1 MMPKRI
7 RKGKHWLIVGK
18 TQSGKSTYVEHLVA
32 DYRTRY
38 PLDAVI
44 IINHKNEKSWERLLK
59 PVFAP
64 PRYKKGM
71 VVNWAATPQQNDYV
85 EDFLFDVWEGGRK
98 GKHALVVI
106 DEGMAM
112 AQNSPAINTLYTQGA
127 SLGITVIMLTQRP
140 MRVSISAV
148 TQSDN
153 IVIFNLFGKND
164 LERLD
169 SYMVVNLGQYIRPA
183 TERREGRFLAKYHYL
198 HYDSAAG
205 MLTNNP
211 PITIN
216 EHLALVANPKS
227 TTGKPS
233 ILQFLMGSK

>member
-1 MMPKRI
+1 MLKHRI
-7 RKGKHWLIVGK
+7 RKGRHWLIVGK

-32 DYRTRY
+32 DYRKRY
-38 PLDAVI
+38 PRDAVI
-44 IINHKNEKSWERLLK
+44 IVNHKNEKSWARLLK
-59 PVFAP
+59 PVFTP
-64 PRYKKGM
+64 PKYRKGM
-71 VVNWAATPQQNDYV
+71 VVNWAAVPQHNDYV
-85 EDFLFDVWEGGRK
+85 EDFLFDVWNGGRH

-112 AQNSPAINTLYTQGA
+112 PQNSAAINTLYTQGA
-127 SLGITVIMLTQRP
+127 SLGITMVMLTQRP

-169 SYMVVNLGQYIRPA
+169 SYMVVNLGNYIRPA
-183 TERREGRFLAKYHYL
+183 TEKRSGKFLEKYHYL
-198 HYDSAAG
+198 HYDSANG
-205 MLTNNP
+205 VMSENP
-211 PITIN
+211 PI
-216 EHLALVANPKS
+216 ERDEKLAIVANPKS

-233 ILQFLMGSK
+233 FLSLILGK